1 MNACSKL
8 GCIIH
13 RRTIIKDSLPHDL
26 LAAWTFPLNME
37 TDHEWDT
44 VFPPFERYTL

>member
-1 MNACSKL
+1 MKAQAKI
-8 GCIIH
+8 GYIIH
-13 RRTIIKDSLPHDL
+13 LCTTIKDSLPHDL

-44 VFPPFERYTL
+44 VFPPFEWYTL